1 MEEMEI
7 EVYKSL
13 LEVQV
18 LLGVPKNILIYT
30 AVIFVGIFALTENF
44 LVIPI
49 WFVTHFV
56 EVAFSIKD
64 PQLISI
70 YVSKLDRSSYFS
82 S

>member
-56 EVAFSIKD
+56 EVAFSKKD
-64 PQLISI
+64 PQFISI